1 MKKRNLKQL
10 VLAVVFAGFLLAPA
24 MIHAQ
29 IPGGPGDG
37 EEEGAPEAAESADK
51 SDLWRQ
57 AKERGR
63 KSVDSATDEPDD
75 SGRINPLE
83 LPYLSIYYV
92 QPIVDDKADVKI
104 KCYVSDWYQSEW
116 RLDDHSHRFNI
127 RLTIDLKESMEDL
140 EKPVPPRVLELK
152 NVKAGDHEFVV
163 KGPWVPGEYR
173 IELVADDMHG
183 RRANQIYHEFW
194 ARPKSDIEIS
204 EKETFRMQ
212 EKHLTIFKNAPINNK
227 GDYGIFYFVDA
238 KGKSWKESIPLVEKA
253 AKKIKV
259 PSGRYVVVVPGEK
272 YDREDHL
279 SWFAR
284 SKFRGAHGCPLPE
297 WLPLSYS
304 NRACKVIYAKDYDH
318 DRVEAEAKMT
328 SNGLNRLLKVAARQ
342 GYRKVVLLPGTYRIS
357 HTEPIKIPSGMTL
370 DLNGAT
376 IKMNQFIGAGGVQ
389 IVMDETFDSHVVN
402 GIVEGDYFEHDYAN
416 SPDNSEWVCGIGMK
430 GECKYSSYERILVR
444 YITGYGVSH
453 GISMKQYGKARG
465 IGGFEPGTIDVK
477 TGEYKPDVDGL
488 AISDMFPVGD
498 FYDNVG
504 YVAASKYLGY
514 QGRSMDQWNI
524 LFHFYDDDEKYLE
537 TVSGWQYHRARIPE
551 KAGFARLTVYSNE
564 PPISSG
570 ICTNLFHTPWNS
582 WYENLFILQA
592 RCVGMAAAGMN
603 NFKIA
608 NCSFVRSGES
618 LATCA
623 YDSEDG
629 WDMMQDVWLYRN
641 SFYKNPRNGLLTC
654 AGHNFVIEDNEG
666 HLNLYSRTQG
676 YVARNNDFTR
686 AFYGCGG
693 RVRTLLPRV
702 ENNNYSVGVSIGDAK
717 GGGDV
722 DETMMEAVGDEE
734 KNADGTP
741 KMKRGWF
748 IVVKDATKAP
758 RISCGKTGMLVGVRL
773 ANVKEKSRLN
783 MLAGELVDSEK
794 LEFGGANYMKSRLVN
809 LKGTLAWGMLT
820 IRDCQVIGMN
830 VSVSTDGEVMI
841 RDADLRNVQFNFGS
855 VKPARLTFL
864 NCVID
869 NDKPL
874 ISIPAATISDIT
886 FINCEISGSSPVIMI
901 SHTRKSNYDD
911 MRGTVRFQDCIFNIG
926 KNPVIDV
933 ATDPSKCKK
942 PLTFENAGNRLK
954 GKFLAKQALGWGVMN
969 TDGSGPDKRVPDVHR
984 GRKSKTGSLK

>member
-1 MKKRNLKQL
+1 
-10 VLAVVFAGFLLAPA
+10 
-24 MIHAQ
+24 
-29 IPGGPGDG
+29 
-37 EEEGAPEAAESADK
+37 
-51 SDLWRQ
+51 
-57 AKERGR
+57 
-63 KSVDSATDEPDD
+63 
-75 SGRINPLE
+75 
-83 LPYLSIYYV
+83 
-92 QPIVDDKADVKI
+92 
-104 KCYVSDWYQSEW
+104 
-116 RLDDHSHRFNI
+116 
-127 RLTIDLKESMEDL
+127 
-140 EKPVPPRVLELK
+140 
-152 NVKAGDHEFVV
+152 
-163 KGPWVPGEYR
+163 
-173 IELVADDMHG
+173 
-183 RRANQIYHEFW
+183 
-194 ARPKSDIEIS
+194 
-204 EKETFRMQ
+204 
-212 EKHLTIFKNAPINNK
+212 
-227 GDYGIFYFVDA
+227 
-238 KGKSWKESIPLVEKA
+238 
-253 AKKIKV
+253 
-259 PSGRYVVVVPGEK
+259 
-272 YDREDHL
+272 
-279 SWFAR
+279 
-284 SKFRGAHGCPLPE
+284 
-297 WLPLSYS
+297 
-304 NRACKVIYAKDYDH
+304 
-318 DRVEAEAKMT
+318 
-328 SNGLNRLLKVAARQ
+328 
-342 GYRKVVLLPGTYRIS
+342 
-357 HTEPIKIPSGMTL
+357 MTL
-370 DLNGAT
+370 DLNGAV

-389 IVMDETFDSHVVN
+389 ITMKETFDSHVVN
-402 GIVEGDYFEHDYAN
+402 GIVEGDYFEHDYEN
-416 SPDNSEWVCGIGMK
+416 SPDNSEWVCGIGMS

-453 GISMKQYGKARG
+453 GISMKQYGRARK

-477 TGEYKPDVDGL
+477 TGEHHPDVNGL
-488 AISDMFPVGD
+488 AVSDMFPVAD

-504 YVAASKYLGY
+504 YIAASKYLGY
-514 QGRSMDQWNI
+514 QGRAMDQWNI
-524 LFHFYDDDEKYLE
+524 LFHFYDDDYNYLE
-537 TVSGWQYHRARIPE
+537 TVSGWQYHRARIPA
-551 KAGFARLTVYSNE
+551 KAGYARLTVYSNE

-641 SFYKNPRNGLLTC
+641 SFYKNPLNGLLTC

-666 HLNLYSRTQG
+666 PLCLYSRTQG

-686 AFYGCGG
+686 ASYGCGA
-693 RVRTLLPRV
+693 RNRTLLPRV
-702 ENNNYSVGVSIGDAK
+702 ENNNYTVGVSIGDAK

-722 DETMMEAVGDEE
+722 DETMMEAVGDDE
-734 KNADGTP
+734 KDADGKP

-758 RISCGKTGMLVGVRL
+758 RISCGKTGMLIGVRL
-773 ANVKEKSRLN
+773 ANVKERSRLN

-809 LKGTLAWGMLT
+809 LKGNLAWGMLT

-874 ISIPAATISDIT
+874 ISIPASTISDIT

-926 KNPVIDV
+926 KNAVVDV
-933 ATDPSKCKK
+933 AKDPSKCKK

-969 TDGSGPDKRVPDVHR
+969 SDGSGPDKRVPDVHR
-984 GRKSKTGSLK
+984 GRKSKTGSLR